1 MSRISPQNK
10 LNKISQHDAFYGSE
24 SEQRASVDIE
34 LYAGDG
40 DVSVSLPRC
49 FRGLMMIKSSQGRI
63 RFTPLFE
70 ERTTLLSDIA
80 GIRMY
85 FVGDRPR
92 SWMLWRKDDDKK
104 EGEEGVARSCIY
116 PEESLDKL
124 TVGSLNSGVQ
134 IRWEGEPEL

>member
-1 MSRISPQNK
+1 
-10 LNKISQHDAFYGSE
+10 
-24 SEQRASVDIE
+24 
-34 LYAGDG
+34 
-40 DVSVSLPRC
+40 
-49 FRGLMMIKSSQGRI
+49 MIKSSQGRI

-85 FVGDRPR
+85 FVGERPR
-92 SWMLWRKDDDKK
+92 SWMLWRNDDDTK

-116 PEESLDKL
+116 SEEPLDKL

-134 IRWEGEPEL
+134 IRWDGERELFG